1 MRKSNRG
8 NVDPFIVMDVMEN
21 ARKAEEKGED
31 IVHMEVG
38 QPGTPAPIEAQR
50 QLIEKM
56 KNDSMGY
63 TVALGIP
70 ELRKRISQLYGDW
83 YNLDLNPDRIII
95 TSGSSAGFILSFSSL
110 FDAKD
115 RVGICSP
122 GYPSYRQILKA
133 QDLETVLIETKF
145 ENNFQPFASDLKGLN
160 LSGVLIASPANPT
173 GSMLNYN
180 QLESLILSSLE
191 QDISFISDEIYHGIE
206 YEKKATTALQITNQC
221 YVINSF
227 SKYFSMTGW
236 RVGWMVV
243 PEDHIRQIERLAQ
256 NMFICAPHAS
266 QIAALHALDCEDELK
281 NNLDVY
287 KENRKLMIKGLK
299 DSGFSKISSPDGAFY
314 IYADVSKFCNDS
326 LEFANRVLKEA
337 KVAITPG
344 LDFDSKRGNSTI
356 RFSYARSTEDI
367 IKGLEKLNIFMKN
380 MFYKIKYKKSKIKL
394 YIIILLMVIYIYSI
408 FIFSTGYI

>member
-145 ENNFQPFASDLKGLN
+145 ENNFQPFSSDLKGLN

-173 GSMLNYN
+173 GSMLNHN

-191 QDISFISDEIYHGIE
+191 QNISFISDEIYHGIE

-344 LDFDSKRGNSTI
+344 LDFDTNRGNSTI

-380 MFYKIKYKKSKIKL
+380 NKYI
-394 YIIILLMVIYIYSI
+394 
-408 FIFSTGYI
+408 

>member
-145 ENNFQPFASDLKGLN
+145 ENNFQPFASDLNGLN

-191 QDISFISDEIYHGIE
+191 QNISFISDEIYHGIE

-299 DSGFSKISSPDGAFY
+299 DAGFSKISSPDGAFY

-367 IKGLEKLNIFMKN
+367 IKGLEKLNTFMKN
-380 MFYKIKYKKSKIKL
+380 NKYI
-394 YIIILLMVIYIYSI
+394 
-408 FIFSTGYI
+408 

>member
-70 ELRKRISQLYGDW
+70 ELRKRISQLYGNW

-191 QDISFISDEIYHGIE
+191 QNISFISDEIYHGIE

-367 IKGLEKLNIFMKN
+367 IKGLDKLNIFMKN
-380 MFYKIKYKKSKIKL
+380 NKYI
-394 YIIILLMVIYIYSI
+394 
-408 FIFSTGYI
+408 

>member
-191 QDISFISDEIYHGIE
+191 QNISFISDEIYHGIE

-243 PEDHIRQIERLAQ
+243 PEDHIRQIEKLAQ

-380 MFYKIKYKKSKIKL
+380 NKYI
-394 YIIILLMVIYIYSI
+394 
-408 FIFSTGYI
+408 

>member
-110 FDAKD
+110 FDAKE

-191 QDISFISDEIYHGIE
+191 QNISFISDEIYHGIE

-344 LDFDSKRGNSTI
+344 LDFDSNRGNSTI

-380 MFYKIKYKKSKIKL
+380 NKYI
-394 YIIILLMVIYIYSI
+394 
-408 FIFSTGYI
+408 

>member
-56 KNDSMGY
+56 KKDSMGY

-180 QLESLILSSLE
+180 QLESLILCSLE

-266 QIAALHALDCEDELK
+266 QIAALHALDCEDELR

-380 MFYKIKYKKSKIKL
+380 NKYI
-394 YIIILLMVIYIYSI
+394 
-408 FIFSTGYI
+408 